1 MLDKKRSMSHPV
13 DKLIEEWL
21 AENEFEE
28 LPGTGQ
34 PLNLDEYFSW
44 PEDQRIGLSILKN
57 SGCVSL
63 EVERLREIK
72 RLSDEMEKCSDE
84 TVRARLSRRLQEEQ
98 VELNLAIESRRRRKR

>member
-1 MLDKKRSMSHPV
+1 MLDRKRSMSHPV

-44 PEDQRIGLSILKN
+44 PEDQRICLSILKN
-57 SGCVSL
+57 SGCVPF

-72 RLSDEMEKCSDE
+72 RLSDEIEKCSDE
-84 TVRARLSRRLQEEQ
+84 TVRVRLNRRLQEEQ
-98 VELNLAIESRRRRKR
+98 VALNLVIESRRRAKR